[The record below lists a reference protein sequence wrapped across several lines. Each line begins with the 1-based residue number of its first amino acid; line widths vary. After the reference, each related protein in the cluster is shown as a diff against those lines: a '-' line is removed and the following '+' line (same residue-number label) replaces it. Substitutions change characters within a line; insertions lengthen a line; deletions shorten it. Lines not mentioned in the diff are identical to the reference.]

1 MAAGVRRLGT
11 LLSDTLV
18 ELLGVLDRTPAPRG
32 RERLAAAALAQWCGA
47 RWPAITWTV
56 QPYGA
61 EGANLVA
68 HAGPGPLLYSHLD
81 TSLDGDGISD
91 PLVTGRDDPVG
102 PLRIVDGTAEGFGL
116 GVARA
121 PAAAAVAAFAAAGR
135 GTLLLAGSGTHRRG
149 GRGEGVRAFLADA
162 PELPS
167 AIVAKG
173 GPRGLLWEEPGAAYL
188 QVRVTGTSGA
198 ALAPDSATPSGGV
211 LRHAGVVLDAIERWR
226 ERYLAS
232 RAPVGQVGAQVG
244 VGALRAGWP
253 DKPDLLPAELLV
265 DLYVVTVPGERPSR
279 LATELTACLHAL
291 LAATPLAGCGCEVEV
306 EWLHGAQ
313 ATGAR
318 APVVRAA
325 QDAWEHVF
333 GEPPAPVTGWT
344 GSTDGVVLREHGIDT
359 VRVGPQS
366 VRSSS
371 DPRRDVVDLAE
382 LERYRELYT
391 ALLAGDHHPHQRAP
405 RTRHDHEHHH

>member
-1 MAAGVRRLGT
+1 MTAPSHGSRP
-11 LLSDTLV
+11 SEQLV
-18 ELLGVLDRTPAPRG
+18 ELLRVLDRTPAPRG
-32 RERLAAAALAQWCGA
+32 RERVAATALAQWCA
-47 RWPAITWTV
+47 QRWPAITWTV
-56 QPYGA
+56 QDYGA
-61 EGANLVA
+61 EGANLVGY
-68 HAGPGPLLYSHLD
+68 AGPGPLLYSHLD
-81 TSLDGDGISD
+81 TSLDGDGSSA

-102 PLRIVDGTAEGFGL
+102 PLRIADGTAEGFGL

-121 PAAAAVAAFAAAGR
+121 PAAAALAAFATARR

-162 PELPS
+162 PAIPS

-173 GPRGLLWEEPGAAYL
+173 GPRGPLWEEPGAAYL
-188 QVRVTGTSGA
+188 RVRVTGTSGA
-198 ALAPDSATPSGGV
+198 ALAPESASPPGGV
-211 LRHAGVVLDAIERWR
+211 LRHAGVVLDAVEHWR

-232 RAPVGQVGAQVG
+232 RAPVGQVGPQVG

-291 LAATPLAGCGCEVEV
+291 LASTPLAGCGCAVEV

-313 ATGAR
+313 ATPER

-325 QDAWEHVF
+325 QDAWERVF
-333 GEPPAPVTGWT
+333 GAPPARITGWT

-366 VRSSS
+366 VRSTS

-391 ALLAGDHHPHQRAP
+391 ALLGSDHHPHQRPP
-405 RTRHDHEHHH
+405 RHRHAHEH